1 MEHQPGT
8 GFSVL
13 HGILDLHAKLG
24 IALHVHSNLQG
35 GVSEVEQAF
44 FFLYSVGEIGIR
56 ILQLQF
62 DQGRAV

>member
-44 FFLYSVGEIGIR
+44 FSYTV
-56 ILQLQF
+56 
-62 DQGRAV
+62 